1 MKSGPDGH
9 SFENLSGNK
18 SCVQGFPLNACCI
31 FWLETKF
38 MRDKQT
44 ILYSFKATVPV
55 MAGYIFLGIGY
66 GILMSSRGYA

>member
-1 MKSGPDGH
+1 
-9 SFENLSGNK
+9 
-18 SCVQGFPLNACCI
+18 
-31 FWLETKF
+31 